1 MSGFEESGLPGKNAI
16 REGFQSCSDAETFI
30 SSFQQENCVLLP
42 SLHPAL
48 PLLELQDVR
57 RINFHQSIM
66 QELSDRLTKRI
77 KDETD
82 EKRLSELLDHIFQFI
97 HVTSLRPIIMATMKK
112 LQEIKT
118 EYIELIATNEAIYVD
133 APIEV
138 KRYVWMRKHALFGDA
153 VGPILNK
160 YVDEKRRLLY
170 TTENIKVK
178 HFFSV
183 PPRQRRQKEVIKQ
196 LVEMIGNSVELYNLV
211 LQFLRTLFLRTKEE
225 HYCSLRDELLMAF
238 HDADI
243 KEIRQVDPCHKFCW
257 CLDACIRDRSIDSKR
272 LKELQVFMDG
282 IKKGQE
288 EVMGDIAMILCDPY
302 ATYTIATSIIQQL
315 TKMNSME
322 ILPRSSHEL
331 MFLIRLLS
339 LSVTAW
345 NIIKTQ
351 SFTESPVNIDVITK
365 FLPMLMSLMLDT
377 TVGVI
382 NGDTLVPDSVI
393 EFSKQDPVA
402 QTILCFYINYLIQGN
417 KRTILDII
425 LPNFANALK
434 TQPVNSALLNL
445 MVHSMLK
452 HVEKFSEPSYCAL
465 LCDKFLFT
473 WLQYEEVLH
482 HVLRVLWN
490 IYEKVDSQ
498 QMVQLLTA
506 TQPSS
511 QHSEVIHDLH
521 SKLVDLIAS
530 SKVSTPPSNVE
541 QINTF
546 PSKLQMPQTNT
557 VPMMTAN

>member
-16 REGFQSCSDAETFI
+16 REGFQSCPDVETFI
-30 SSFQQENCVLLP
+30 TSFQQDNCVLLP

-66 QELSDRLTKRI
+66 VDLSDRLSKRI
-77 KDETD
+77 RDESD

-118 EYIELIATNEAIYVD
+118 EYIELIATNQTIYMD
-133 APIEV
+133 SPIEV

-160 YVDEKRRLLY
+160 YVDEKRSLLY

-178 HFFSV
+178 HFFSI
-183 PPRQRRQKEVIKQ
+183 PPRQRRQKQVIKH
-196 LVEMIGNSVELYNLV
+196 LVDMIGNSVELYNLV

-272 LKELQVFMDG
+272 LKELQLFMDG

-302 ATYTIATSIIQQL
+302 ATYTIATSILHQL
-315 TKMNSME
+315 TKMISME
-322 ILPRSSHEL
+322 ILPRSSSEL
-331 MFLIRLLS
+331 MFLVRLLS

-351 SFTESPVNIDVITK
+351 SFTESPVNIHVITK
-365 FLPMLMSLMLDT
+365 FLPMLMSLMLENSM
-377 TVGVI
+377 GVI
-382 NGDTLVPDSVI
+382 NGDTILPESMI
-393 EFSKQDPVA
+393 EFCKHDPVA
-402 QTILCFYINYLIQGN
+402 LTILCFYINYLLQVN
-417 KRTILDII
+417 KRTILDIL
-425 LPNFANALK
+425 LPNFANALQ
-434 TQPVNSALLNL
+434 TQPINSALLNL

-452 HVEKFSEPSYCAL
+452 HVDKFSEPSHCVL
-465 LCDKFLFT
+465 LCDKFLFI

-482 HVLRVLWN
+482 HILRILWN
-490 IYEKVDSQ
+490 IHEKVDSQ

-511 QHSEVIHDLH
+511 QHSETVHDLH

-530 SKVSTPPSNVE
+530 SKINSHSSSVD
-541 QINTF
+541 QIDSLSPKLKIQQKNTA
-546 PSKLQMPQTNT
+546 QA
-557 VPMMTAN
+557 MTAN